1 MNRKSDIDMKN
12 IFKAL
17 AVAGAAVALFAS
29 CDTDLVKAEYTGDGA
44 VSFAA
49 TVVTATEIEASETVF
64 NVPLCRSNA
73 SEAKTV
79 SIKATLPDGL
89 SCPSSVTFNAGEF
102 EAFLPIDIA
111 VMEVGNSY
119 KGTLEIEGLSDEEK
133 AISISS
139 TAFTLAKAFTWISL
153 GTGLFYEGFW
163 EGFIGEAEVFQAEGF
178 DRWKIIN
185 PYKDSEIADVAGPA
199 TLEFWSIGKD
209 SYGYDL
215 VKYDT
220 FYTPYDYDGGGN
232 IIKGYWPS
240 DLSANYAAKEEYNGF
255 WDDDIIVFDPCWY
268 IDGLGGWPSSHYFIA
283 FCMPGRSVDS
293 FIEWI
298 NEAGI

>member
-1 MNRKSDIDMKN
+1 MKN

-153 GTGLFYEGFW
+153 GTGYFFDGFW
-163 EGFIGEAEVFQAEGF
+163 EGFMGDVEVLQAEGF
-178 DRWKIIN
+178 ERWKIIN
-185 PYKDSEIADVAGPA
+185 PYGAAAEAAVAGPA
-199 TLEFWSIGKD
+199 ALEFWAN
-209 SYGYDL
+209 GYDEWGYKL
-215 VKYDT
+215 IKFDT
-220 FYTPYDYDGGGN
+220 FYTCWDYDGGGN

-240 DLSANYAAKEEYNGF
+240 DLSANYAAKEVNSCFYE
-255 WDDDIIVFDPCWY
+255 DDIVGFDPCWY
-268 IDGLGGWPSSHYFIA
+268 IDGLGGWPSSSYFE
-283 FCMPGRSVDS
+283 FLCMPGRSKAD
-293 FIEWI
+293 FIEWLT
-298 NEAGI
+298 EMGVY